1 MNTPELHAVDRGV
14 FADKA
19 ALAEGKLCLAMR
31 RLPNVSSL
39 GTEVLVAGAEI
50 VRKVLDVVLVL
61 PVLVHMWDRHES

>member
-1 MNTPELHAVDRGV
+1 MNTTPWDRDV
-14 FADKA
+14 SADKA
-19 ALAEGKLCLAMR
+19 ALAEGKLCPAMR

-61 PVLVHMWDRHES
+61 PALVQMWDRQES